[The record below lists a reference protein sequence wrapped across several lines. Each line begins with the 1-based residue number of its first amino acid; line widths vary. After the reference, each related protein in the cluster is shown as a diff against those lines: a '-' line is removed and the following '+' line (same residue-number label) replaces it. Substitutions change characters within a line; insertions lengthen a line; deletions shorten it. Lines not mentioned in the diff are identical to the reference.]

1 MKAENQEVR
10 YAMLKVTDILSK
22 CVLSLSDAKAL
33 GVIANAYMSEKLKR
47 LRGWLVVQEDCDEE
61 PLLPRERIIGNEDA
75 VTVMHSAVL
84 RAPKGERCPFGA
96 KVYDS
101 LGKYLGV
108 FRDLIF
114 DEKSGLTSS
123 LLVEESLL
131 PAELVLSASA
141 DGVIL
146 RAEAHASLRTYRA
159 PRKGKRKQAKS
170 YLPTFSLSETLLP
183 EISLPE
189 ETSAEETASEET
201 PLSAADPILPPAIK
215 EDSAGKE
222 GAAPALY
229 GDYAFLLGRKVHKDI
244 YAQGALLAEK
254 GRYVDESLLES
265 ARCKGKLVELT
276 VNSGKE

>member
-1 MKAENQEVR
+1 
-10 YAMLKVTDILSK
+10 MLKVTDILSK

-75 VTVMHSAVL
+75 VTVMHPAVL

-146 RAEAHASLRTYRA
+146 RAEAHAALRTYRA
-159 PRKGKRKQAKS
+159 PGKGKSKKTKRL
-170 YLPTFSLSETLLP
+170 LPTFSLSETLLP
-183 EISLPE
+183 ETSIPEDRVSEEGFSEVPDPAMEPPLPE
-189 ETSAEETASEET
+189 MTEERAKKDVS
-201 PLSAADPILPPAIK
+201 SH
-215 EDSAGKE
+215 
-222 GAAPALY
+222 ALY

-254 GRYVDESLLES
+254 GSYVDECLLES